1 MCRIFFEASTAKIT
15 VIEVKCVLWPGGQTG
30 GGALE
35 MVQNFNLAEG
45 LKIEF
50 FWHYQVYRESG
61 LVQTFCESCIRPH
74 DLEIC
79 DSKLSNLKS
88 VGV

>member
-1 MCRIFFEASTAKIT
+1 M
-15 VIEVKCVLWPGGQTG
+15 LWPGGQTG

-61 LVQTFCESCIRPH
+61 LVQTFCESVLMTWRFVIQS
-74 DLEIC
+74 C